1 MNKITRFIN
10 LEMQNI
16 FMDAIILEKIG
27 LTPGEAKIYLALLS
41 LGQSTTGPIVDK
53 SKVSTSKTY
62 KILKRLE
69 SKGLVGHII
78 KNNTVHWSP
87 ANPRRIIELMDEQE
101 KDIAEKKKEVSAI
114 LPDLL
119 KKVESLK
126 EKQQAEIYMGI
137 KGMIT
142 VFNDETS
149 YFHEHPLESNYVIGI
164 ASVFQKKFSD
174 FFKRLEIRRDKL
186 KIKRRYIFGIKAKS
200 SQPWIEKSGYC
211 EVRYLDYPDS
221 PVSINIYG
229 ETSFICILG
238 EEPTFF
244 VIKSREIAE
253 SFKEYFKV
261 LWKIAKEK

>member
-1 MNKITRFIN
+1 
-10 LEMQNI
+10 
-16 FMDAIILEKIG
+16 MDTVILEKIG
-27 LTPGEAKIYLALLS
+27 LTPGEAKTYLALLG

-69 SKGLVGHII
+69 GKGLVSHII
-78 KNNTVHWSP
+78 RNNTVHWSP
-87 ANPRRIIELMDEQE
+87 ANPRRILELLDEQE
-101 KDIAEKKKEVSAI
+101 KDIAEKKNKVEAI

-126 EKQQAEIYMGI
+126 EKQQAEIFMGM

-142 VFNDETS
+142 VFNDETN
-149 YFHEHPLESNYVIGI
+149 YLREHPLEADYVIGI
-164 ASVFQKKFSD
+164 ASIFQKKFSD
-174 FFKRLEIRRDKL
+174 FFRRVETRRNKL
-186 KIKRRYIFGIKAKS
+186 KIKRKYIFGIKAKD
-200 SQPWIEKSGYC
+200 SQPWIEKSEYC

-229 ETSFICILG
+229 ETSFICILS
-238 EEPTFF
+238 EEPVFF

-253 SFKEYFKV
+253 GFREYFKV
-261 LWKIAKEK
+261 LWKIAKGNKAALAR